1 MSYYISSV
9 YFVYSIL
16 TIVNYLLSFILAG
29 VDYGIPIPSFLVFT
43 AAQTIQCTN
52 IQITDDTL
60 IEGPVDETFNI
71 TLTHTLPTD
80 PGVQLAPTTAIVSI
94 QDSDGKTLNSAKT
107 IGKILCN
114 VFSTLYRL
122 HTSCVLGL

>member
-1 MSYYISSV
+1 MFSL
-9 YFVYSIL
+9 L
-16 TIVNYLLSFILAG
+16 TNLAGNG
-29 VDYGIPIPSFLVFT
+29 VDYGTPNRSTFTFT

-52 IQITDDTL
+52 IPITDDTL

-80 PGVQLAPTTAIVSI
+80 PGVQLEPTTAIVSI
-94 QDSDGKTLNSAKT
+94 QDNDGKTLNSAKT
-107 IGKILCN
+107 IGKNLCN

-122 HTSCVLGL
+122 HRSCVLGL